1 MRIALAG
8 PCGSGKSALAER
20 LRQAGYEA
28 HPVAQEHSY
37 VPDMWRRLNCPDFLI
52 YLDASLETIQERL
65 GRPWEA
71 RWLELQRERL
81 RHAREHCDL
90 YLPTDGK
97 SLDQLVEEVLR
108 FLAARGCA
116 PQSR

>member
-1 MRIALAG
+1 MRIALVG

-28 HPVAQEHSY
+28 SPVAQEHSY
-37 VPDMWRRLNCPDFLI
+37 VPDMWRRMCNPDILI
-52 YLDASLETIQERL
+52 YLDASLETIQARL
-65 GRPWEA
+65 RRPWEE
-71 RWLELQRERL
+71 RWLELQRARL

-90 YLPTDGK
+90 YLCTDGK

-108 FLAARGCA
+108 FLAGRESQGT
-116 PQSR
+116 